1 MSDDILEPPG
11 LIAIIGGGVL
21 GLETALYA
29 RFLGYQVQL
38 FEALEIGQRWLD
50 EGDNALQFLPG
61 RGISELALQAIR
73 TQADDPQTL
82 ETLPTTASDWAQQIM
97 RPLAEIDLL
106 AGRIHVGHR
115 VSDVR
120 RVPNEEDPDEFD
132 FQIHCQASDTVWDAE
147 AVVDT
152 AGWSADAVCADAEYD
167 WSTLPYFHRVDG
179 HSDEA
184 ASASDDWEAR
194 SRRGRDQIRQLFAA
208 WGDRPTLD
216 LYRPRRL

>member
-11 LIAIIGGGVL
+11 VIAIIGGGLL

-29 RFLGYQVQL
+29 RFLGYEVQL

-50 EGDNALQFLPG
+50 EGDQAVQFLPG
-61 RGISELALQAIR
+61 RGISDLALQAVR
-73 TQADDPQTL
+73 TQAEDPLALQ
-82 ETLPTTASDWAQQIM
+82 TLPTTAGDWARQII

-106 AGRIHVGHR
+106 AGRVHAGHR
-115 VSDVR
+115 VTDVR

-132 FQIHCQASDTVWDAE
+132 FQIRCAASDAVWDAE

-152 AGWSADAVCADAEYD
+152 AGWATSSDCQDAATD
-167 WSTLPYFHRVDG
+167 WSQVPYFYRIDG
-179 HSDEA
+179 HNNTA
-184 ASASDDWEAR
+184 ASDDWEGR
-194 SRRGRDQIRQLFAA
+194 SGRGRDQIRQLFAM
-208 WGDRPTLD
+208 WGERPSLD